1 VPAASR
7 LQEAWLTRGAV
18 AWLLWPLS
26 WLYRTVIALRRAAYR
41 VGLLRSHRLPV
52 PVVVVGNLIVGG
64 AGKTPTTMAL
74 VELLRAHGHRP
85 GIVSRGYGRST
96 DVPQLVTRDTS
107 VSTAGDE
114 PLLMHLRTGAP
125 VAVGADRV
133 AAGRLLIEA
142 HPELTVIVTDD
153 GLQHWRLSRDAQ
165 VIVFDE
171 RGGGNGWVLPAGPLR
186 EPVPRTVPPRSVV
199 LYNSPQPST
208 PLPGHLAQRR
218 LRGLVPL
225 ADWWSGKPV
234 SLAAFAGLQGRKVIA
249 AAGMARP
256 QRYFEMLRAQGLQIE
271 ELPLPDHHP
280 FTALPWPHTAHDV
293 IVTEKDAVKLRPER
307 MGKTQVWVA
316 TLDFEIDADMAR
328 QLLPWLLPAPAT
340 S

>member
-1 VPAASR
+1 MPVASK

-18 AWLLWPLS
+18 AWLLWPLAC
-26 WLYRTVIALRRAAYR
+26 LYRAVVTLRRVAYR
-41 VGLLRSHRLPV
+41 TGLLRSHRLPL
-52 PVVVVGNLIVGG
+52 PVVVVGNLIAGG

-74 VELLRAHGHRP
+74 VQLLRAHGHRP

-96 DVPQLVTRDTS
+96 AVPQLVTRNTPVDA
-107 VSTAGDE
+107 AGDE

-125 VAVGADRV
+125 VAVGTDRV
-133 AAGRLLIEA
+133 ATGRLLIEA

-186 EPVPRTVPPRSVV
+186 EPVPRAVPPRSVV
-199 LYNSPQPST
+199 LYNTPQPST

-225 ADWWSGKPV
+225 TDWWAGKPAA
-234 SLAAFAGLQGRKVIA
+234 LEAFAFLQGRKAIA

-256 QRYFEMLRAQGLQIE
+256 QRYFEMLRAHGLQIE

-280 FTALPWPHTAHDV
+280 FTTLPWPPAASDV
-293 IVTEKDAVKLRPER
+293 IVTEKDAVKLHPDR

-316 TLDFEIDADMAR
+316 TLDFEIDAAIAR
-328 QLLPWLLPAPAT
+328 QLLPWLLPAPT
-340 S
+340 TP